1 MRIPATRG
9 HRLDPVAHPAK
20 GASAPPAK
28 GAPPP
33 LRGAPP
39 LPPDR
44 QGGAAS
50 SAPPAQVK
58 LEPGAPGPGRV
69 IDVISLI
76 ESDDD
81 DAAPAPATTT
91 TTDDGDGFW

>member
-1 MRIPATRG
+1 MGKNIVSCSPNLPRP
-9 HRLDPVAHPAK
+9 
-20 GASAPPAK
+20 
-28 GAPPP
+28 
-33 LRGAPP
+33 RGAFP
-39 LPPDR
+39 LPPGP

-58 LEPGAPGPGRV
+58 LEPGAPGPAQAAGRV
-69 IDVISLI
+69 QVISLI

-91 TTDDGDGFW
+91 TPDVGSEFW